1 MEKNKK
7 IKLLIIS
14 SVLFLILAIGG
25 VYAWLTFTTGNVIV
39 AGNTHCFNIN
49 YTKGADITGN
59 IGAIKEE
66 DYVTSNTIKLST
78 AMGFTPISMEL
89 DKRCNKLSG
98 IGVLELNVQNLST
111 AFTSE
116 GNSYG
121 SLKYVVAEY
130 DPSLYTDFT
139 IQYLKNQTFNYVRR
153 GIVSETGTMDIHTEY
168 LEPGVKHNYLVILY
182 IDKNMVGDDI
192 IGASITATGTARAD
206 QFVATPITDFTYVTG
221 TYNGIQL
228 PENTVLLTSYNGTD
242 TVVNVPSTYTI
253 NDTTYNVMVISDT
266 SNNTSTFGGN
276 TTITEVNFAD
286 GVLFYEYD
294 GTELVNNSVD
304 GLFKGCT
311 SLVKAPKLSDT
322 ITSMNNTYEGCTSLT
337 NVEYVP
343 SSTTSMLST
352 FRDCTNLEGY
362 IRIPNEN
369 VAFNSSTFS
378 GTTKNIIVEVP
389 ANSNTYTNIDT
400 IKPNNVEV
408 KRMGKIVTPY
418 TDFTYILG
426 SDQTEITTLSSV
438 FYDFENPL
446 VELDNVTLENPIN
459 IETDEIL
466 LVRYIG
472 ENTSVTVPESYT
484 INGVEYQTKI
494 LSSASYYDEQNSLS
508 YITGAFLAND
518 SIQEVY
524 LNENLH
530 IISPGAEEPDGAAW
544 RLFSFCNSLTTV
556 PVIPKSVVNS
566 SGMFEQCS
574 SLNGNIRFY
583 FCSRGEYDFVLANT
597 NIFDNEYTD
606 NQINL
611 EVPENSY
618 VANDINNFNSFLEEE
633 HPNFTATIFESDYC
647 PAS

>member
-1 MEKNKK
+1 MKKNNK

-14 SVLFLILAIGG
+14 SVFFLILVLGG
-25 VYAWLTFTTGNVIV
+25 AYAWLTFTTSNIIV
-39 AGNTHCFNIN
+39 AGNTHCFTIN

-59 IGAIKEE
+59 IGSIEE
-66 DYVTSNTIKLST
+66 DYLTFNTIKLST
-78 AMGFTPISMEL
+78 LMGFTPISMEL
-89 DKRCNKLSG
+89 DSRCDKVSG
-98 IGVLELNVQNLST
+98 TGVLELNVQSLST
-111 AFTSE
+111 AFTSN

-130 DPSLYTDFT
+130 NPNLYTDST
-139 IQYLKNQTFNYVRR
+139 IQYLKNQIFTYIRK
-153 GIVSETGTMDIHTEY
+153 GTVSSTGTMDIHTEY
-168 LEPGVKHNYLVILY
+168 LNPGEKHNYLVILY
-182 IDKNMVGDDI
+182 IDKNLVGNDI
-192 IGASITATGTARAD
+192 MEANITATGTARAE
-206 QFVATPITDFTYVTG
+206 QFVPTPITDFSYVTDS
-221 TYNGIQL
+221 YNGIQL
-228 PENTVLLTSYNGTD
+228 PSNTILLTSYTGTD
-242 TVVNVPSTYTI
+242 TVVNIPSTYI
-253 NDTTYNVMVISDT
+253 VNDTTYNVMIISDT

-294 GTELVNNSVD
+294 GTELVSNSANS
-304 GLFKGCT
+304 LFKGCT
-311 SLVKAPKLSDT
+311 SLISASKLTNT
-322 ITSMNNTYEGCTSLT
+322 ITNMDSTFEGCTSLT

-369 VAFNSSTFS
+369 VTFDSSTFS

-472 ENTSVTVPESYT
+472 ENTSVTVPETYK
-484 INGVEYQTKI
+484 INGTKYKVKI

-524 LNENLH
+524 LNENLLVT
-530 IISPGAEEPDGAAW
+530 SPGAEEPDGVAW
-544 RLFSFCNSLTTV
+544 SLFSFCSSLTTV
-556 PVIPKSVVNS
+556 PIIPKSVVDAGS
-566 SGMFEQCS
+566 MFEGCN

-611 EVPENSY
+611 EIPENSY